1 MIQNITIM
9 HEGGRKMST
18 EEILEKV
25 VEIVTEKLGVDAE
38 EVILDSDL
46 TEDLGADSL
55 DLVDLVMAFED
66 EFGVKIEDEDVENI
80 TTIGDIVD
88 YISKELGVEEE

>member
-1 MIQNITIM
+1 MVRNITNM
-9 HEGGRKMST
+9 HEGGRIMST

-38 EVILDSDL
+38 EVTLDSDL

-55 DLVDLVMAFED
+55 DLVDLVMALED
-66 EFGVKIEDEDVENI
+66 EFGVKVEDEDVENI
-80 TTIGDIVD
+80 ATIGDIVN
-88 YISKELGVEEE
+88 YISKELGIEED

>member
-88 YISKELGVEEE
+88 YISKELGVEED

>member
-55 DLVDLVMAFED
+55 DLVDIVMAFED
-66 EFGVKIEDEDVENI
+66 EFGVKVEDEDVENI
-80 TTIGDIVD
+80 NTIGDIVN

>member
-1 MIQNITIM
+1 
-9 HEGGRKMST
+9 MST

-80 TTIGDIVD
+80 TTIGDILD

>member
-1 MIQNITIM
+1 
-9 HEGGRKMST
+9 MST

-38 EVILDSDL
+38 EVTLDSDL

>member
-1 MIQNITIM
+1 M

-38 EVILDSDL
+38 EVTLDSDL

>member
-1 MIQNITIM
+1 
-9 HEGGRKMST
+9 MSA

-38 EVILDSDL
+38 EVTLDSDL

-66 EFGVKIEDEDVENI
+66 EFGVKVEDEDVENI
-80 TTIGDIVD
+80 VTIGDIVD
-88 YISKELGVEEE
+88 YISKELGVEED

>member
-38 EVILDSDL
+38 EVTLDSDL

>member
-1 MIQNITIM
+1 MIQNITIKYK
-9 HEGGRKMST
+9 GGRKMSA

-38 EVILDSDL
+38 EVTLDSDL

-66 EFGVKIEDEDVENI
+66 EFGVKVEDEDVENI
-80 TTIGDIVD
+80 VTIGDIVD
-88 YISKELGVEEE
+88 YISKELGVEED

>member
-1 MIQNITIM
+1 
-9 HEGGRKMST
+9 MST

>member
-1 MIQNITIM
+1 MVQNITIM
-9 HEGGRKMST
+9 HEGGRIMST

-38 EVILDSDL
+38 EVTLDSDL

-66 EFGVKIEDEDVENI
+66 EFGVKVEDEDVENI
-80 TTIGDIVD
+80 ATIGDIVD
-88 YISKELGVEEE
+88 YISKELGIEED

>member
-38 EVILDSDL
+38 EVTLDSDL

-88 YISKELGVEEE
+88 YISKELGVEED

>member
-1 MIQNITIM
+1 
-9 HEGGRKMST
+9 MST

-88 YISKELGVEEE
+88 YISKELGVEED

>member
-1 MIQNITIM
+1 M

-88 YISKELGVEEE
+88 YISKELGVEED